1 MAKDSRVALQK
12 ILDSHQNRI
21 SENKN
26 YNQVAVQK
34 ISQEKISIGDTVW
47 VKSISLEGKVIE
59 KRGNRYRIQT
69 KTIVITALITDL
81 IRHNPSA
88 KTNQR
93 RSRKSF
99 TSNINLN
106 GRSLLELNV
115 RGYRVADAI
124 DALDHHLDQTVLD
137 DLDKIRILH
146 GKGTGA
152 LASAIHE
159 FLEHH
164 PWVRS
169 YHFAEQRD
177 GGIGVTIAIMAD

>member
-1 MAKDSRVALQK
+1 M
-12 ILDSHQNRI
+12 
-21 SENKN
+21 
-26 YNQVAVQK
+26 
-34 ISQEKISIGDTVW
+34 T
-47 VKSISLEGKVIE
+47 
-59 KRGNRYRIQT
+59 
-69 KTIVITALITDL
+69 
-81 IRHNPSA
+81 
-88 KTNQR
+88 
-93 RSRKSF
+93 
-99 TSNINLN
+99 

-115 RGYRVADAI
+115 REYRVADAI

-177 GGIGVTIAIMAD
+177 GGIGVTIAIMTD